1 MCRATRC
8 APRGEVSR
16 GERSFWAAVWSGE
29 RGVHCLVLLRV
40 RFSILFQP
48 QVRRVPAGLHASRG
62 RPRSGGSWRAA
73 GRDGRTRW
81 SSRSIVPA
89 CLSSTPRRGARAPG
103 AGEPGQSVEGQLA
116 EGALLSPDA
125 AARSSRRKLRRAPA
139 RSQIPGTSRG
149 DRGAEEVILLLRR
162 LGQAFSR

>member
-1 MCRATRC
+1 MPLEGRFRAGSGVSGLRC
-8 APRGEVSR
+8 GVGSGGSTAWFCSGCVSPSYSR
-16 GERSFWAAVWSGE
+16 
-29 RGVHCLVLLRV
+29 
-40 RFSILFQP
+40 P
-48 QVRRVPAGLHASRG
+48 QVRRIPVGLHASRG

-139 RSQIPGTSRG
+139 QSQIPGTSRG
-149 DRGAEEVILLLRR
+149 DGGAEEVILLLRR